1 MDGMENLQNQEV
13 APEAAPAL
21 EPVDMAQAFKMLN
34 ELERKHTEEP
44 VATSTPDQPNEPADE
59 PAGNAEPEPQDRT
72 ADAGMP
78 ASSDAGSNA
87 SSGGSPVGI
96 DAIDFD
102 ARRQSILQDIQRRS
116 ANDVRN
122 EFKQQGIGYY
132 NINELTV
139 RDENT
144 GQVRFRNPDVGKNDT
159 RNPDYYFKSRADA
172 MAFIDAWN
180 KGVDNEWRK
189 AVNQKQRE
197 LLEEEAPK
205 IRLLDFAKTYNA
217 MDDLTK
223 NVFEQLIAPHEIRDK
238 SGKPIGYDVDLN
250 AKASQART
258 IVESFRKTAQP
269 QPEPQQKQQAQ
280 PVKQGSG
287 PAMDMKTGNSLGADE
302 AEPKTLGEALKMIDK
317 RNRSKKNG

>member
-13 APEAAPAL
+13 APETAPAP

-34 ELERKHTEEP
+34 EIERKRAEEP
-44 VATSTPDQPNEPADE
+44 VATPAPDQPGEPADE
-59 PAGNAEPEPQDRT
+59 PAGNAEPESQGGAVDVGVPAPVDT
-72 ADAGMP
+72 GSSAD
-78 ASSDAGSNA
+78 D
-87 SSGGSPVGI
+87 GGSPVGI
-96 DAIDFD
+96 DAIDFNS
-102 ARRQSILQDIQRRS
+102 RKQSILQDIQRQS
-116 ANDVRN
+116 INLVRN
-122 EFKQQGIGYY
+122 EFKEQGIDYY

-189 AVNQKQRE
+189 AVNEKQKT
-197 LLEEEAPK
+197 LLSNTAPV
-205 IRLLDFAKTYNA
+205 IRLIDFAPTYFA
-217 MDDLTK
+217 MDKTTQ
-223 NVFEQLIAPHEIRDK
+223 NVFEQLIAPYAIRDRN
-238 SGKPIGYDVDLN
+238 GKEIGYNVNLDAV
-250 AKASQART
+250 ASQARA
-258 IVESFRKTAQP
+258 IAGQFAK
-269 QPEPQQKQQAQ
+269 PQQQQQQHQQQQQQ
-280 PVKQGSG
+280 PAKQGTG
-287 PAMDMKTGNSLGADE
+287 PAMDMKTGNSLGATE